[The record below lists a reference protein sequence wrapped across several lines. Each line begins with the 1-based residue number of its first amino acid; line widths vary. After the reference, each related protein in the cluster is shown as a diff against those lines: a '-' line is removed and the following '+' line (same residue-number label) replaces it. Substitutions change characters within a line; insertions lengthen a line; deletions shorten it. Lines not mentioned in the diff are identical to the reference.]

1 MLVPSDDCFTTKGA
15 VKMASSLTLGA
26 LIGEVLD
33 LNVKGMQ
40 KNHRL
45 AKAVGDASMSQFL
58 SRLECKCTAAGKTV
72 VKVSH

>member
-1 MLVPSDDCFTTKGA
+1 
-15 VKMASSLTLGA
+15 MASSLTLVA

-58 SRLECKCTAAGKTV
+58 SRLECKCIAAGKTV
-72 VKVSH
+72 VKVSLVCLQPDLQLVRICE